1 MNYSIKYNKKF
12 DGSFVYYIIE
22 RRTQAI
28 VYIGETSN
36 IVTRY
41 SNHMSE
47 GDRVST
53 SAFHN
58 WCRENNRDKSD
69 FEMVVLDLSE
79 YDTLDYDDRRIMEK
93 SLQLVHRE
101 TLIAGKNRT
110 QLNVYEAE
118 RFEYMSGVVDF
129 DFKSYTQIKVE
140 RHKKQNSPT
149 VGKPQD
155 YEN

>member
-1 MNYSIKYNKKF
+1 MNYRIKYNKKF

-22 RRTQAI
+22 KRTQAI
-28 VYIGETSN
+28 VYIGETGN
-36 IVTRY
+36 IATRY
-41 SNHMSE
+41 SSHMSE

-58 WCRENNRDKSD
+58 WCKENNREKSD
-69 FEMVVLDLSE
+69 FEMVVLDLSG

-93 SLQLVHRE
+93 YLQLVHRE

-110 QLNVYEAE
+110 QLNVYQAE
-118 RFEYMSGVVDF
+118 RFEYMSGIVDF

-140 RHKKQNSPT
+140 RHKKQNSHT
-149 VGKPQD
+149 VCRPHD
-155 YEN
+155 YNN